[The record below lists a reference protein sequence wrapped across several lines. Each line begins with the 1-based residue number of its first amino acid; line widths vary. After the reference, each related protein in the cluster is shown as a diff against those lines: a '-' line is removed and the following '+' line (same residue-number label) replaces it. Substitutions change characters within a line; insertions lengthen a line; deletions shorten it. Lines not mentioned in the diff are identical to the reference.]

1 MIETNIKEQLDKL
14 EYLSRS
20 LIDFLNEIGIEYS
33 KIIITKESVELVT
46 TDKYIPMTDT
56 AKN

>member
-46 TDKYIPMTDT
+46 TDKYSPMTDT